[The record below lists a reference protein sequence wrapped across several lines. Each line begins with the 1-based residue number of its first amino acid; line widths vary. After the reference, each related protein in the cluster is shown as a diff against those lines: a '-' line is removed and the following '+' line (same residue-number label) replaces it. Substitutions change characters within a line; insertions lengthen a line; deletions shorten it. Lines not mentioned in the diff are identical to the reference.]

1 MTEFINSFKN
11 TSYYQRFF
19 NTSEVLLI
27 CLGGSM
33 CTGITDER
41 SDYDITIITLDGDD
55 YIDASAHEY
64 LMYKSKKVHWYYR
77 SIKNLFDGEHTNSRV
92 YVGTILLR
100 NIRED
105 LIIYENPK
113 YCDMLQRLYEIKDK
127 LSVAGMYRLFEV
139 WKDYVYGVLNEGQ
152 ILEKHYTKYLYHL
165 CLASYYVTGEK
176 PDKDFL
182 RVIKRIRWQ
191 PVSDEYKQL
200 AFERLQTY
208 KNYIEA
214 NPIDAV
220 KAFDDLYKEVG
231 EQV

>member
-1 MTEFINSFKN
+1 MEEFINSFKN

-77 SIKNLFDGEHTNSRV
+77 SIKHLFDGEHTNSKV
-92 YVGTILLR
+92 YVGTMLLR

-113 YCDMLQRLYEIKDK
+113 YSDMLQRLYDIKDK
-127 LSVAGMYRLFEV
+127 LSDLGIYRLFEIQ
-139 WKDYVYGVLNEGQ
+139 KAYISEVLNEGAV
-152 ILEKHYTKYLYHL
+152 LEKHHTKYLYHL
-165 CLASYYVTGEK
+165 CLASYYLTGEE
-176 PDKDFL
+176 PEKDFL
-182 RVIKRIRWQ
+182 RAIKRIRWQ
-191 PVSDEYKQL
+191 PVSDEYKNL
-200 AFERLQTY
+200 AVERLRIY
-208 KNYIEA
+208 KDYVEA
-214 NPIDAV
+214 NPIDVV
-220 KAFDDLYKEVG
+220 KVFDDLYKCINN
-231 EQV
+231 